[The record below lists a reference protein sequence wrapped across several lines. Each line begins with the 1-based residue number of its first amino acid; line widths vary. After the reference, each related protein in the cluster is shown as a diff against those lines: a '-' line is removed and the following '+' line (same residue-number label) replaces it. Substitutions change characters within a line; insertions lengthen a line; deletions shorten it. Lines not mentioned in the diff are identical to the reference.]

1 MKISGAHPIPAAP
14 ERAYAALQDPAILAK
29 SMPGCERLEQTGEDE
44 YRMVLKMAIASIAG
58 QFDGRIWITDKNPP
72 EGFTLN
78 VEGKGKPGFVKGS
91 GALRVLEN
99 GTGAEVRYDG
109 EVQVGGTIAAVGQRL
124 IDTTARL
131 MIKRFF
137 DKLAEQL
144 AAGG

>member
-1 MKISGAHPIPAAP
+1 MKISGAYPVPAPP

-44 YRMVLKMAIASIAG
+44 YRMVLKMVIASIAG

-72 EGFTLN
+72 ESFTLN
-78 VEGKGKPGFVKGS
+78 VEGKGKPGFMKGS
-91 GALRVLEN
+91 GALRIAPN
-99 GTGAEVRYDG
+99 GTGAEVQYEGD
-109 EVQVGGTIAAVGQRL
+109 VQVGGTIAAVGQRL
-124 IDTTARL
+124 IDATARL

-137 DKLAEQL
+137 EKLIEQL